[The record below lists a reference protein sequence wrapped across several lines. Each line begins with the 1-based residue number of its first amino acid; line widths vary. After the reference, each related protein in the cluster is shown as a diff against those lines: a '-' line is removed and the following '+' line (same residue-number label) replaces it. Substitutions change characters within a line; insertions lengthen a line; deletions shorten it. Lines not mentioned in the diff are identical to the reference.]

1 MLTYEALS
9 TLRLLRWQTKNIA
22 IFMSLSIAVVVAE
35 QLTGEVAGVLPDVP
49 VTVLGSAIGIYV
61 SFRTNS
67 AYDRWWE
74 GRKLWGQLV
83 NSSRHLC
90 AQLLAYLPGDSSHEV
105 ARELVRRHILYVH
118 ALRCELRGE
127 LVHEDEDVK
136 RMAGECT
143 SAIDVSRPTLTTRIL
158 RGQLSRLASLTDKS
172 APAEADRARSVP
184 LDPRRLQSL
193 DVTLATLLD
202 VQGGCERIRNTPL
215 PPSYARISELLVR
228 TYAVL
233 LPLAIVDDLHWM
245 AIPVSIVVCLA
256 FKLISEVGRVLE
268 DPFTRAWDALPLY
281 ALSRTIERNLRDA
294 IGDTLPPP
302 AEPDRRGV
310 LL

>member
-1 MLTYEALS
+1 MQTREQLDTFS
-9 TLRLLRWQTKNIA
+9 LLHWQWRNIL
-22 IFMSLSIAVVVAE
+22 IFMSLSVAVVIAE
-35 QLTGEVAGVLPDVP
+35 ELTGDVAGVLPDVP

-83 NSSRHLC
+83 NTSRHFC
-90 AQLLAYLPGDSSHEV
+90 AQMLAYLPTELR
-105 ARELVRRHILYVH
+105 RESRQFVLHQVLYVH

-127 LVHEDEDVK
+127 VTDDDADVQRVAREIK
-136 RMAGECT
+136 LDPMQ
-143 SAIDVSRPTLTTRIL
+143 PTLTTALL
-158 RGQLSRLASLTDKS
+158 RRQLHGLARLADQ
-172 APAEADRARSVP
+172 EN
-184 LDPRRLQSL
+184 LDARRLQTL
-193 DVTLATLLD
+193 DLTLSTLLD

-215 PPSYARISELLVR
+215 PPNYGRISELLIR

-233 LPLAIVDDLHWM
+233 LPLAIVDDLHWL

-256 FKLISEVGRVLE
+256 FKLIGEVGRVLE
-268 DPFTRAWDALPLY
+268 DPFTKDWDALPLS

-294 IGDTLPPP
+294 IGDTAPPP
-302 AEPDRRGV
+302 ATPDEHGV

>member
-1 MLTYEALS
+1 MQTHEAMT
-9 TLRLLRWQTKNIA
+9 TLRLLRWQLSNIVV
-22 IFMSLSIAVVVAE
+22 FMSLSVAVVIAE
-35 QLTGEVAGVLPDVP
+35 ELTGDVAGVLPDVP

-83 NSSRHLC
+83 NSSRHFC
-90 AQLLAYLPGDSSHEV
+90 AQVLAYLSREQRDA
-105 ARELVRRHILYVH
+105 ARRFVLQQVLYVH
-118 ALRCELRGE
+118 ALRCELRAE
-127 LVHEDEDVK
+127 ATDTDPDV
-136 RMAGECT
+136 RRVACEI
-143 SAIDVSRPTLTTRIL
+143 AIDPMQPTLTTSLL
-158 RGQLSRLASLTDKS
+158 RRQLHDLAQL
-172 APAEADRARSVP
+172 ADQKL
-184 LDPRRLQSL
+184 LDARRLQTL
-193 DVTLATLLD
+193 DQTLATLLD

-215 PPSYARISELLVR
+215 PPNYGHISELLIR

-233 LPLAIVDDLHWM
+233 LPLAIVDDLHWL

-268 DPFTRAWDALPLY
+268 DPFTKDWDALPLH

-294 IGDTLPPP
+294 IGDVSPP
-302 AEPDRRGV
+302 APSPDALGV

>member
-1 MLTYEALS
+1 MRTYHAPSALH
-9 TLRLLRWQTKNIA
+9 LLRWQLKNFA

-35 QLTGEVAGVLPDVP
+35 QLTGSVAGVLPDVP

-83 NSSRHLC
+83 NSSRHFC
-90 AQLLAYLPGDSSHEV
+90 AQTVAYLPAESLRS
-105 ARELVRRHILYVH
+105 ACRELVLHQILYVH

-127 LVHEDEDVK
+127 PVDQDADVA
-136 RMAGECT
+136 RMAGEC
-143 SAIDVSRPTLTTRIL
+143 SERIDVSQPALTARLL
-158 RGQLSRLASLTDKS
+158 RGQLRDVASL
-172 APAEADRARSVP
+172 AADGSLDARK
-184 LDPRRLQSL
+184 LQSF
-193 DVTLATLLD
+193 DTTLATLLD

-215 PPSYARISELLVR
+215 PPMYARISELLIR

-233 LPLAIVDDLHWM
+233 LPLAIVDDLRWL

-256 FKLISEVGRVLE
+256 FKLISEVGRILE
-268 DPFTRAWDALPLY
+268 DPFTRGRDALPLH

-294 IGDTLPPP
+294 IGDTQPPP
-302 AEPDRRGV
+302 AEPDNDGV

>member
-1 MLTYEALS
+1 MQTRDVLTTY
-9 TLRLLRWQTKNIA
+9 RLLRWQLENIA
-22 IFMSLSIAVVVAE
+22 IFTSLSIAVVVAE
-35 QLTGEVAGVLPDVP
+35 KLTGKVAGLLPDSP

-83 NSSRHLC
+83 NSSRHFC
-90 AQLLAYLPGDSSHEV
+90 AQVVTYVGGPAQRSQL
-105 ARELVRRHILYVH
+105 RQLVLHHVLYVH
-118 ALRCELRGE
+118 ALRCELRGDS
-127 LVHEDEDVK
+127 VQGDPDVT
-136 RMAGECT
+136 RVAEESECASDPST
-143 SAIDVSRPTLTTRIL
+143 PSLTTNLL
-158 RGQLSRLASLTDKS
+158 RGQLQDLCAICDAGL
-172 APAEADRARSVP
+172 
-184 LDPRRLQSL
+184 LDERRLQRM
-193 DVTLATLLD
+193 DATLSMLLD

-215 PPSYARISELLVR
+215 PPSYGRIAELLIR
-228 TYAVL
+228 GYAVL
-233 LPLAIVDDLHWM
+233 LPLAVLDDLGWL

-268 DPFTRAWDALPLY
+268 DPFTRAWDALPLH
-281 ALSRTIERNLRDA
+281 AMSRTIERNLRDA
-294 IGDTLPPP
+294 IGDEQPPP

>member
-1 MLTYEALS
+1 MQNYEALS
-9 TLRLLRWQTKNIA
+9 TFRLLRWQIKNIA
-22 IFMSLSIAVVVAE
+22 IFMSLSIVVVIAE
-35 QLTGEVAGVLPDVP
+35 QLTHGQVAGILPAVP
-49 VTVLGSAIGIYV
+49 VTVLGAAIGIYV

-83 NSSRHLC
+83 NSSRHFC
-90 AQLLAYLPGDSSHEV
+90 AQTLAYLPGEAVRSTC
-105 ARELVRRHILYVH
+105 RELVLHQILYVH
-118 ALRCELRGE
+118 ALRCELRG
-127 LVHEDEDVK
+127 DVVAQDPDVQ
-136 RMAGECT
+136 RMASEC
-143 SAIDVSRPTLTTRIL
+143 SVRVDINQPALTTRLL
-158 RGQLSRLASLTDKS
+158 RGQLRELSSLT
-172 APAEADRARSVP
+172 ADGV
-184 LDPRRLQSL
+184 LDSRKLQSF
-193 DVTLATLLD
+193 DVTLAALLD

-215 PPSYARISELLVR
+215 PPSYARITELLIR

-233 LPLAIVDDLHWM
+233 LPLAIVDDLHWV

-268 DPFTRAWDALPLY
+268 DPFTRAWDALPLH

-302 AEPDRRGV
+302 AQPDNHGV

>member
-1 MLTYEALS
+1 MQTVDALS
-9 TLRLLRWQTKNIA
+9 TFRLLRWQARNIA
-22 IFMSLSIAVVVAE
+22 IFMGLSIAVVVAE
-35 QLTGEVAGVLPDVP
+35 ELSGKLAGVLPQTP
-49 VTVLGSAIGIYV
+49 ITVLGAAIGIYA

-83 NSSRHLC
+83 NTSRHLT
-90 AQLLAYLPGDSSHEV
+90 QEVLAYLGDGP
-105 ARELVRRHILYVH
+105 ARAFVLRQILYVH

-127 LVHEDEDVK
+127 DMTTDLDVARVNKECAPVEDP
-136 RMAGECT
+136 
-143 SAIDVSRPTLTTRIL
+143 SRPSLCTRIL
-158 RGQLSRLASLTDKS
+158 RRQLIELAALADADK
-172 APAEADRARSVP
+172 

-202 VQGGCERIRNTPL
+202 VQGGCERIRNTPF
-215 PPSYARISELLVR
+215 PPSYGRITELLIR

-233 LPLAIVDDLHWM
+233 LPLAIINDLEWWS
-245 AIPVSIVVCLA
+245 IPISIVVCLA
-256 FKLISEVGRVLE
+256 FKLISEVGAVLE
-268 DPFTRAWDALPLY
+268 DPFTHAWDALPLHS
-281 ALSRTIERNLRDA
+281 LSRTIERNLRDA
-294 IGDTLPPP
+294 LGDSQPPP

>member
-22 IFMSLSIAVVVAE
+22 IFMSLSIAVVIAE

-83 NSSRHLC
+83 NSSRHFC
-90 AQLLAYLPGDSSHEV
+90 AQLLSYLPGEPQRDSC
-105 ARELVRRHILYVH
+105 RELMLHHMLYVH

-127 LVHEDEDVK
+127 SVLEDPDVA
-136 RMAGECT
+136 RLASEC
-143 SAIDVSRPTLTTRIL
+143 SGPIDISRPTLTTRIL
-158 RGQLSRLASLTDKS
+158 RGQLQRLASLTNEGS
-172 APAEADRARSVP
+172 
-184 LDPRRLQSL
+184 LDARRLQSL
-193 DVTLATLLD
+193 DTTLATLLD

-215 PPSYARISELLVR
+215 PPGYARISELLVR

-233 LPLAIVDDLHWM
+233 LPLAIVDDLHWI

-302 AEPDRRGV
+302 AQPDRRGV

>member
-1 MLTYEALS
+1 MLTFRSSVLQ
-9 TLRLLRWQTKNIA
+9 LLRWQLKNFA

-35 QLTGEVAGVLPDVP
+35 QLTGVVAGVLPDVP

-83 NSSRHLC
+83 NSSRHFC
-90 AQLLAYLPGDSSHEV
+90 AQTLAYLSAESQRSSC
-105 ARELVRRHILYVH
+105 RELVLHQILYVH

-127 LVHEDEDVK
+127 PVAQDPDVA
-136 RMAGECT
+136 RMASEC
-143 SAIDVSRPTLTTRIL
+143 SVSVDLALPALTTRLL
-158 RGQLSRLASLTDKS
+158 RGQLRDLSALTAEGSLD
-172 APAEADRARSVP
+172 ARK
-184 LDPRRLQSL
+184 LQSF
-193 DVTLATLLD
+193 DTTLATLLD

-215 PPSYARISELLVR
+215 PPAYARIAELLIR

-233 LPLAIVDDLHWM
+233 LPLAIVDDLHWL
-245 AIPVSIVVCLA
+245 AIPVSIMVCLA
-256 FKLISEVGRVLE
+256 FKLISEVGRILE
-268 DPFTRAWDALPLY
+268 DPFTRAWDALPLH

-294 IGDTLPPP
+294 IGDIQPP
-302 AEPDRRGV
+302 AAQPDKRGV
-310 LL
+310 LM